1 MQHHKDCGVATPQSL
16 WYRIRISTW
25 MTAVT
30 AQIHSVNPS
39 EIMWV
44 IHRLKV
50 IIADDLDNANSV
62 CQRVYGRRD

>member
-1 MQHHKDCGVATPQSL
+1 MHMAMCITGVITCAC
-16 WYRIRISTW
+16 TW

-30 AQIHSVNPS
+30 AQIRLVNPS